1 MNENIFL
8 FLNSFSQQNQYFDWL
23 VYFCAVLLPW
33 ALILSLLFF
42 IVMAEDKR
50 RALLHVF
57 IFLGS
62 ALAAWFLTSLVK
74 YNFPTSRPFEI
85 LDINPL
91 FWVERGEAMPSGHAT
106 FAGALAMAVFL
117 LKKKLSIIFIIGALL
132 IGLARIIAGV
142 HWPVDIVA
150 GYLVGALVSVLIY
163 FIYMKI
169 SRAFSLRH
177 IDSSNLP

>member
-1 MNENIFL
+1 
-8 FLNSFSQQNQYFDWL
+8 
-23 VYFCAVLLPW
+23 
-33 ALILSLLFF
+33 
-42 IVMAEDKR
+42 
-50 RALLHVF
+50 
-57 IFLGS
+57 
-62 ALAAWFLTSLVK
+62 
-74 YNFPTSRPFEI
+74 
-85 LDINPL
+85 
-91 FWVERGEAMPSGHAT
+91 MPSGHAT